1 MKRGVMQLL
10 QDEIRE
16 ALNCLPEVSITT
28 PLYSKFQSALNIK
41 NPRVAIQ
48 FDTNELELILDN
60 LGAPLMDDIPLK
72 KSLRK
77 KIQTFLFFLRNEA
90 LKIKD

>member
-10 QDEIRE
+10 HEEIRE
-16 ALNCLPEVSITT
+16 ALAILPDASKST
-28 PLYSKFQSALNIK
+28 PLYFKFQSALNFE